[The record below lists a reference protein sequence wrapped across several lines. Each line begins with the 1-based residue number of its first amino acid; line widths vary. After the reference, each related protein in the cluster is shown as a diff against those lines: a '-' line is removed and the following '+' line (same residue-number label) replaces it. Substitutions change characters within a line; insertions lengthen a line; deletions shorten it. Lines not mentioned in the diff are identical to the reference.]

1 MIIKRIP
8 AGIYAANCYIVVDEA
23 TNETAV
29 IDPGGNSDYI
39 LEQVDK
45 LKGRIKFILLTHG
58 HFDHIGAVANVS
70 RKCNIPVYINKN
82 DYTYIS
88 EDNELFHLDDFSE
101 EIFKFI
107 DETSNLALGAN
118 RITIIETPGH
128 SPGGLCFLIED
139 KLFSGDTLFLGSV
152 GRTDFIGGDY
162 VTLVNSIKTKLFTL
176 DENVTVY
183 PGHENETT
191 IKREKMFNPYM
202 NIE

>member
-58 HFDHIGAVANVS
+58 HFDHIGAVAKIS

-88 EDNELFHLDDFSE
+88 EDNEIFHLDDFSE
-101 EIFKFI
+101 DIFSFI
-107 DETSNLALGAN
+107 DDASNLSLGDN
-118 RITIIETPGH
+118 KITIIETPGH

-139 KLFSGDTLFLGSV
+139 KLFSGDTLFLGSI

-162 VTLVNSIKTKLFTL
+162 VTLTNSIKNKLFTL
-176 DENVTVY
+176 SENVTVY

-191 IKREKMFNPYM
+191 IKREKMLNPYL